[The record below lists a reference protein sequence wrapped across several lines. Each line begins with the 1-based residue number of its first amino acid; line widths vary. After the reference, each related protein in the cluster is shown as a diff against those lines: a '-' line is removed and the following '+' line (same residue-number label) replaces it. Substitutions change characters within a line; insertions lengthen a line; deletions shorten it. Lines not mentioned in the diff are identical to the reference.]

1 MLDDPLVDG
10 ERDEQAASLDELFK
24 GRAEIIVLR
33 PLVLTCV
40 VDVSELGS
48 SAAHRRFMAAFAESL
63 APGSSCGS

>member
-1 MLDDPLVDG
+1 MGSVMSKLL
-10 ERDEQAASLDELFK
+10 SLDELFK
-24 GRAEIIVLR
+24 GRAEIIVLCV

-63 APGSSCGS
+63 